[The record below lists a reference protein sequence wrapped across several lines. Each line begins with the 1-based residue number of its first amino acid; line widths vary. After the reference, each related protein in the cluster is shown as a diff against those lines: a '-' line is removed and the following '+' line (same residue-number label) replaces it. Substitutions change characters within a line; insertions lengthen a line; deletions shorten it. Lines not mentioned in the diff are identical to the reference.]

1 LRAVLDRAGRPIPI
15 YLNEERRADDGK
27 PLGAGSYAR
36 AVTEARSAG
45 AAGWVF
51 HTTAGFELTKT
62 AFLDAISAD
71 ERAGLARLKPR

>member
-1 LRAVLDRAGRPIPI
+1 VLDKAGRSIPI

-27 PLGAGSYAR
+27 PLGAANYAR

-45 AAGWVF
+45 GAGWVF
-51 HTTAGFELTKT
+51 HTTAGFQLTKT

-71 ERAGLARLKPR
+71 ERAGLARLKTR